1 MKVQILTLLLQNWP
15 YMVIGAPL
23 QLVNKPFAIWC
34 FGHTMSKVCQ
44 YATNDAKFGVGMKK
58 MSLKDSQVALQKT
71 NIYTKKFSKNK
82 QKWEKTYIM
91 VRLSFEN

>member
-1 MKVQILTLLLQNWP
+1 
-15 YMVIGAPL
+15 
-23 QLVNKPFAIWC
+23 
-34 FGHTMSKVCQ
+34 
-44 YATNDAKFGVGMKK
+44 MKK

-91 VRLSFEN
+91 VRLSFENWKPLQSLVS